1 MSIKVIKV
9 LDGSGHEFVDVAQG
23 TTVSSFASSQG
34 ISNYTANVGKE
45 KQLTIRFCKITML
58 LHSLLAE
65 KLVETLSNHL
75 GSTKGSARS
84 PKCDKSLEERSKN
97 GS

>member
-34 ISNYTANVGKE
+34 ISNYTANVWQREATDDMVLQDNDVVTFVTRRKTGGDT
-45 KQLTIRFCKITML
+45 Q
-58 LHSLLAE
+58 
-65 KLVETLSNHL
+65 
-75 GSTKGSARS
+75 
-84 PKCDKSLEERSKN
+84 
-97 GS
+97 

>member
-34 ISNYTANVGKE
+34 ISNYTANVGQIEATDDMVLQDNDVVTFVTRRKTGGDT
-45 KQLTIRFCKITML
+45 Q
-58 LHSLLAE
+58 
-65 KLVETLSNHL
+65 
-75 GSTKGSARS
+75 
-84 PKCDKSLEERSKN
+84 
-97 GS
+97 